1 MELQELLGKN
11 IAARRKLLGLRQK
24 ELAARLNITQD
35 ALTRIE
41 KGKTAPRMKRIALIA
56 DILGCSVSLL
66 FHSENDDLN
75 ERALAIVEI
84 LRTLPEDGQKALV
97 QLVSDAARVMNR
109 YTR

>member
-35 ALTRIE
+35 AMTRIE
-41 KGKTAPRMKRIALIA
+41 KGKIAPKMRRIAQIA
-56 DILGCSVSLL
+56 EILGCSVSSL
-66 FHSENDDLN
+66 FRSEKDEMND
-75 ERALAIVEI
+75 RASIIIDI
-84 LRTLPEDGQKALV
+84 LQTLPEDGQEALV
-97 QLVSDAARVMNR
+97 NLIADAARVMNR